1 MKYLIGCD
9 VGTSGTK
16 TVLFDESGKII
27 SSAYRSYPLY
37 QPETGWAEQDPDGWA
52 DAAFVTI
59 AEAVAE
65 SGVDPSDV
73 AGIGLSGQMHGLVML
88 DEKGKVLRKSIIWCD
103 QRTQEECVLLTSL
116 IGVDRLKRIT
126 GNPAITGFTAPKILW
141 VQRHEPETWRKCAHI
156 LLPKDYVRFR
166 LTGQLITDMA
176 DGSGMQLADIGERRY
191 SKEMLGALSIDENMV
206 PVLKES
212 ASEGG
217 RLTAEAAKKC
227 GLRQGLPVAASAGDQ
242 AAAAIGNGVVREG
255 LFSCNVGTSGVV
267 FAHTDTPLCD
277 PSGRVQTFCHAVPGK
292 WHVMGVTQGA
302 GLSMKWFKDNF
313 YAEEAARNPKVYKVI
328 DDGAATISEAG
339 AHGLFYLP
347 YLMGERTPHLD
358 PKAKGVFFGITP
370 SHKREDFARA
380 VMEGVGYSLLDCLNV
395 ISELGGRPDEI
406 RLCGGGTNSALWR
419 RMLTDIFGCECVTT
433 NSTEAGALGAA
444 ILAGVAS
451 GTYHDV
457 NSACERMIR
466 VTERYT
472 PDERN
477 AEIYAERYPV
487 YRGLYAALKDSFAAA
502 ENFYR

>member
-52 DAAFVTI
+52 DAAFATI

-116 IGVDRLKRIT
+116 IGGDRLKRIT

-328 DDGAATISEAG
+328 DDGAATISAG
-339 AHGLFYLP
+339 TSSKTGTMTAASAF
-347 YLMGERTPHLD
+347 LD
-358 PKAKGVFFGITP
+358 VPARNSIPIMRAPTHIVTDILGSSMMSTHTESPAP
-370 SHKREDFARA
+370 ST
-380 VMEGVGYSLLDCLNV
+380 
-395 ISELGGRPDEI
+395 GRHPF
-406 RLCGGGTNSALWR
+406 RLCMRAGSRAKYPA
-419 RMLTDIFGCECVTT
+419 EK
-433 NSTEAGALGAA
+433 STK
-444 ILAGVAS
+444 
-451 GTYHDV
+451 
-457 NSACERMIR
+457 
-466 VTERYT
+466 
-472 PDERN
+472 P
-477 AEIYAERYPV
+477 
-487 YRGLYAALKDSFAAA
+487 SFASSEGWIVREPIPIQRVAP
-502 ENFYR
+502 

>member
-1 MKYLIGCD
+1 MI
-9 VGTSGTK
+9 
-16 TVLFDESGKII
+16 
-27 SSAYRSYPLY
+27 
-37 QPETGWAEQDPDGWA
+37 
-52 DAAFVTI
+52 
-59 AEAVAE
+59 
-65 SGVDPSDV
+65 
-73 AGIGLSGQMHGLVML
+73 
-88 DEKGKVLRKSIIWCD
+88 
-103 QRTQEECVLLTSL
+103 
-116 IGVDRLKRIT
+116 
-126 GNPAITGFTAPKILW
+126 
-141 VQRHEPETWRKCAHI
+141 
-156 LLPKDYVRFR
+156 
-166 LTGQLITDMA
+166 
-176 DGSGMQLADIGERRY
+176 
-191 SKEMLGALSIDENMV
+191 
-206 PVLKES
+206 
-212 ASEGG
+212 
-217 RLTAEAAKKC
+217 
-227 GLRQGLPVAASAGDQ
+227 
-242 AAAAIGNGVVREG
+242 
-255 LFSCNVGTSGVV
+255 
-267 FAHTDTPLCD
+267 CD